1 MNNSK
6 CVIIVAAMGVAS
18 SVASADRVD
27 LVVFENA
34 DGADVSGLNL
44 WVDVIDRGT
53 HADFVFHNDSTIAS
67 FVRSV
72 YIESTDFSD
81 DALENGR
88 VGSTQRSGV
97 EFVEG
102 GSPPNPAGSIQHF
115 GGNWQGNLFA
125 SEADKSGS
133 GKDGI
138 DEGEQLVLQFDYDQ
152 MTFAALMS
160 SLTAEQPGF
169 RIAQHVQ
176 GLPGGYSVWTR
187 NDDTPENVIPLPSAA
202 MMSLAGLGLIAGR
215 RQR

>member
-1 MNNSK
+1 MNTK
-6 CVIIVAAMGVAS
+6 KFVLIAALGVAP
-18 SVASADRVD
+18 SVASADRID

-72 YIESTDFSD
+72 YIEGTDFAE
-81 DALENGR
+81 DALDNGR
-88 VGSTQRSGV
+88 VGPTQQDGV
-97 EFVEG
+97 SFVEG
-102 GSPPNPAGSIQHF
+102 GSPPNPAGSIKDF

-125 SEADKSGS
+125 SKADNSGS

-138 DEGEQLVLQFDYDQ
+138 DQGEQLVLQFDYDE
-152 MTFAALMS
+152 MSFESLMS
-160 SLTAEQPGF
+160 GLTSEQPGF

-176 GLPGGYSVWTR
+176 GLPGGSSVWTR
-187 NDDTPENVIPLPSAA
+187 NGTGERVVPLPSAA
-202 MMSLAGLGLIAGR
+202 MMSLAGMGLVAGR
-215 RQR
+215 RRR